1 VSGRRPRA
9 FTTPEEKFM
18 TRCQFAPPRLWGFV
32 LASLSLAGCRNSAP
46 DDLIVAEDSTEAL
59 VFVKTEGEETLNR
72 SWAVGNLYKLSPI
85 APDGRV
91 TALTSFTGASVSDP
105 CVSFDGERI
114 LFSMRP
120 PGAADRN
127 IWEIDVDGGHLRQ
140 VTSGGGHDFDPLYL
154 PDGKILFTSSR
165 DDEMDEYNHSPAERL
180 YRCNPDGSGLE
191 RISFNQSDDF
201 DPALLPD
208 GRIVYTRWDHF
219 GTFNRF
225 PLFATNP
232 DGTGTFHHFGPHNRN
247 FFHVQPTGDGR
258 LVAIESTM
266 INEDAGP
273 IALLKPEQGPADPP
287 SSDYDLHWDVL
298 TANVNTDG
306 PPWAYGAFKYPHPLG
321 QNRYVASYTLPAAS
335 EEETD
340 YALYT
345 FTLVQTGAGTP
356 GDPATLSIRDLTFL
370 YNDPG
375 TNEYDAQ
382 RIAAR
387 TPPPV
392 RESTVD
398 YGKTTGIFL
407 AQDVFNR
414 GTQDGQEVP
423 QRGVDAIDR
432 IAVIAARP
440 TMRGESN
447 DFSANEFEK
456 RALVGFAPVYA
467 DGSFKIEIP
476 ADTPISFATLDD
488 LDRGF
493 VVKRTHLWVR
503 PGEEFTK
510 CVGCHEDRSSGEP
523 VPTNPNPIAASQP
536 ATDLNVAPANWTV
549 IDYENDIG
557 PIVEAK
563 CAGCHFT
570 TYVERTET
578 QIINGVPTEV
588 TVVDTIAA
596 PGNLDLSSVLEEPE
610 MGMGTFPRGYLN
622 LSGEPMDGSAN
633 PVNPAFPRRSTLIDA
648 VLGVDSRAATGP
660 HPDPGGPSALTDAE
674 KELFNFWVL
683 LGAQYR

>member
-1 VSGRRPRA
+1 MSRRRQA
-9 FTTPEEKFM
+9 TTPEEMFM
-18 TRCQFAPPRLWGFV
+18 KSSDPRPRFRGLFV
-32 LASLSLAGCRNSAP
+32 GTGVVLLLAGCRSSAP
-46 DDLIVAEDSTEAL
+46 DDLIVSEETTAAL
-59 VFVKTEGEETLNR
+59 VFVKTTGEETLNR
-72 SWAVGNLYKLSPI
+72 SWAEGNLYRISPI
-85 APDGRV
+85 APDGNV
-91 TALTSFTGASVSDP
+91 TPLTNFVGASVSDP
-105 CVSFDGERI
+105 CVSFDGTKI

-120 PGAADRN
+120 PGASDRN
-127 IWEIDVDGGHLRQ
+127 IWEIDADGGNLRQ
-140 VTSGGGHDFDPLYL
+140 ITSGGGHDFDPLYR

-180 YRCNPDGSGLE
+180 YVCNHDGSAME

-208 GRIVYTRWDHF
+208 GRVVYTRWDHF

-225 PLFATNP
+225 PLFAMNP
-232 DGTGTFHHFGPHNRN
+232 DGTGTFHSFGPHNRN
-247 FFHVQPTGDGR
+247 FFHAQPTGDGR

-273 IALLKPEQGPADPP
+273 IALIKPEQGPADPP
-287 SSDYDLHWDVL
+287 AADSNLHWDVL

-306 PPWAYGAFKYPHPLG
+306 APWTYGAFKYPFPLG
-321 QNRYVASYTLPAAS
+321 ENRYIASYTLPAAT
-335 EEETD
+335 EEDVD

-345 FTLVQTGAGTP
+345 FTLAQEGAGTP
-356 GDPATLSIRDLTFL
+356 EDPATLSIQDLTFL
-370 YNDPG
+370 YNDPA

-382 RIAAR
+382 LIAPRAR
-387 TPPPV
+387 PPV
-392 RESTVD
+392 IESTVD
-398 YGKTTGIFL
+398 HSQTTGIFL

-414 GTQDGQEVP
+414 NGAQDGQEVP
-423 QRGVDAIDR
+423 VRGTDAIDQ

-440 TMRGESN
+440 TQRGERG

-456 RALVGFAPVYA
+456 RALIGFAPVYS

-488 LDRGF
+488 LGRGF

-510 CVGCHEDRSSGEP
+510 CVGCHEARTTGEP
-523 VPTNPNPIAASQP
+523 LATNPNPIAASQP
-536 ATDLNVAPANWTV
+536 ATDLGAGPASWTI

-563 CAGCHFT
+563 CASCHFT
-570 TYVERTET
+570 TYTAT
-578 QIINGVPTEV
+578 
-588 TVVDTIAA
+588 DTIPA
-596 PGNLDLSSVLEEPE
+596 PGNLDLSSILEEPE

-622 LSGEPMDGSAN
+622 LSGEPMEGGAN
-633 PVNPAFPRRSTLIDA
+633 VVRPAFPRRSTLIDA
-648 VLGVDSRAATGP
+648 VLGVDSRAAMGP
-660 HPDPGGPSALTDAE
+660 HPDPAGPNALTPPE
-674 KELFNFWVL
+674 QELFNLWVL
-683 LGAQYR
+683 LGAQYQ